1 MPSHGLHNWSP
12 HNQCSHGKRVWLQ
25 IGKEL
30 LEIHPDPEAVPNPCG
45 PTSDNHLLKDH
56 QNEKVVRAQP
66 GPHISSQLF
75 SWSCPGIKIEI
86 GAESSYPGFPNT
98 HLRSDTFFESLSFL
112 PVNWIFNVFSFSRK
126 QPQSPFLCLFHSQKE
141 DLTHLKVTCLCF
153 PKPKAVYIEDTI
165 KEFHEILSISYIS
178 FIVFCT
184 LKYFSPHRYLGLST
198 SS

>member
-12 HNQCSHGKRVWLQ
+12 HNQCSHGKRLWLQ

-75 SWSCPGIKIEI
+75 SWSCPGIKTEI

-98 HLRSDTFFESLSFL
+98 HLRSDTSLKAYLFFQWIEFLTSFL
-112 PVNWIFNVFSFSRK
+112 LAANNPRAHFFAFSIAK
-126 QPQSPFLCLFHSQKE
+126 KKIWHI
-141 DLTHLKVTCLCF
+141 LK
-153 PKPKAVYIEDTI
+153 
-165 KEFHEILSISYIS
+165 
-178 FIVFCT
+178 
-184 LKYFSPHRYLGLST
+184 
-198 SS
+198 